1 MASTPD
7 AATDPANDE
16 PPVAVT
22 FQEYEARYREL
33 FRDQSPTSGDVRN
46 AYTKYAS
53 TRQAMGT

>member
-22 FQEYEARYREL
+22 FQEYEVMYREL
-33 FRDQSPTSGDVRN
+33 FRDKSPTPGDVRN
-46 AYTKYAS
+46 AYFKYAS
-53 TRQAMGT
+53 TRRPPRS